1 MGTLMQDIRFGMRTL
16 VKNPGFTAVAI
27 LTLALGIGANTA
39 IFSLVDSF
47 LLRPLPVKDP
57 AQITTLAYQLK
68 GGLLLNVFS
77 IPDARDIREQTGKVF
92 TSVIA
97 YQISLDGLKVDGK
110 ADRIVTA
117 YVGGNY
123 FSMLGIKPA
132 LGRFIL
138 PSEEETPDAN
148 PVMVLGYSYWKTHFG
163 GDPTIVNRKVSV
175 DGHPVTIVGI
185 APEGFFGLFSLV
197 DIQGY
202 LPLGMA
208 SIAGNPPDF
217 MVNRGFRIVFLMAR
231 LQPGVSIGQAQASL
245 SVVAQRLAQEYPKDD
260 QELSLQVFPE
270 LRSRPNPDPKNTIL
284 VISGLFM
291 GLAALVLLLACVNVA
306 NILLVRATVREREMA
321 IRAALGAGRARLI
334 RQLLTESILLA
345 GGGGLAG
352 IVLGYWGSSALGQMN
367 LATDLPVRL
376 DFGFDWRVFGFAFG
390 AALLTG
396 IIVGLVPAIR
406 ASRGNLAHILHEG
419 GRGLVGGRNRLR
431 SALVVAQVAG
441 SLMLLII
448 AGLFTRSLGQAQKTD
463 LGFDPKNVVNFVM
476 DPNEIGYNEAQGR
489 EFYKNLLQ
497 RVRALP
503 GVEWASTANS
513 FPMSYYNNGDTVDV
527 EGYDSP
533 KSQGTP
539 VSFYN
544 VISSDYFKTLR
555 IGMIHGRVFTD
566 ADDQNGQYVG
576 IVNEAMAK
584 QYWPNQDPVG
594 RHFKIGSDP
603 AHTITVVGV
612 AKDSR
617 YQGVTGV
624 INPYFYM
631 PFAQHYAINSLEVLQ
646 VRTAAAPESIIP
658 AVEHVIESL
667 APELPV
673 FDVKTMGQAIN
684 TLNGLL
690 VYQIGAMLAAALGI
704 LGLILALVGVY
715 GVISFAASQKTHEIG
730 IRMAL
735 GAQPMQVLTMIF
747 RQGLVIVAVGLVVG
761 LGAALAAAK
770 VVGNFL
776 AVSPTDPLTYI
787 TVSLALTAVALFACY
802 IPARRAMR
810 VDPMEALRYE

>member
-39 IFSLVDSF
+39 IFSLVDAF

-57 AQITTLAYQLK
+57 GQITTLAYQLK
-68 GGLLLNVFS
+68 GGLLLNIFS
-77 IPDARDIREQTGKVF
+77 APDARDIREQTGKVF

-117 YVGGNY
+117 YVASNY
-123 FSMLGIKPA
+123 FSTLGIKPA

-138 PSEEETPDAN
+138 PSEEETPGAN

-163 GDPTIVNRKVSV
+163 GDQTIVGRKVSV

-185 APEGFFGLFSLV
+185 APEGFYGLFSLV
-197 DIQGY
+197 DVQGY

-217 MVNRGFRIVFLMAR
+217 MNNRGFRIVFLLAR
-231 LQPGVSIGQAQASL
+231 LQPGVSVGQAQASL
-245 SVVAQRLAQEYPKDD
+245 NVVAQRLAQEYPKDD
-260 QELSLQVFPE
+260 QDLSLQVFPE
-270 LRSRPNPDPKNTIL
+270 LRSRPNPDPKNRLL

-291 GLAALVLLLACVNVA
+291 GLAGLVLLLACVNVA
-306 NILLVRATVREREMA
+306 NIQLVRATIREREMA
-321 IRAALGAGRARLI
+321 IRAALGAGRRRLI

-345 GGGGLAG
+345 VGGGLAG
-352 IVLGYWGSSALGQMN
+352 IVLGYWGSSTLAQMN

-406 ASRGNLAHILHEG
+406 ASRRNLAHILHEG
-419 GRGLVGGRNRLR
+419 GRGLAGGRNRLR

-476 DPNEIGYNEAQGR
+476 DPNEIGYSEAQGR
-489 EFYKNLLQ
+489 QFYKYLLE

-503 GVEWASTANS
+503 GVESASTANS
-513 FPMSYYNNGDTVDV
+513 FPMSYYNNGDTVEV
-527 EGYDSP
+527 EGYEVP
-533 KSQGTP
+533 KGQATP

-544 VISSDYFKTLR
+544 VISSDYLRTMR
-555 IGMIHGRVFTD
+555 IGLVQGRTLTD
-566 ADDQNGQYVG
+566 ADDEHGQYVG
-576 IVNEAMAK
+576 VVNEAMAK
-584 QYWPNQDPVG
+584 QYWPNQDPIG
-594 RHFKIGSDP
+594 RHFKIGADP

-612 AKDSR
+612 AKNSR
-617 YQGVTGV
+617 YQGVRGT
-624 INPYFYM
+624 INPSFYL

-646 VRTAAAPESIIP
+646 VRTVGPPESIIP
-658 AVEHVIESL
+658 AVQHVIESL

-735 GAQPMQVLTMIF
+735 GAQPAQILKMIF
-747 RQGLVIVAVGLVVG
+747 RQGLVIVAVGLVLG

-776 AVSPTDPLTYI
+776 AVSPTDPLKYI
-787 TVSLALTAVALFACY
+787 TVSLVLTAVALFACY